1 MRHISPALIIIAMHT
16 VLSLLTINFHQTVCS
31 HAISLTFILF
41 CPFLL
46 LSFFESVLEATAT
59 PTPLHQDEYE
69 DPREIKTLRVN
80 RVRATQSRLATISSP
95 IERMRQTV
103 FGQLHRELRA
113 WPSAA
118 FRRSYVGKGH
128 GGQRRA
134 FKVKFMGEGVNDY
147 GGPYRAVFEQVVDEL
162 QADSALVGR
171 KPSERA
177 LLPLLMP
184 SANRSSSA
192 GANQDKF
199 VLSTAPCSPLHQEL
213 AQFFGKLLGAAVR
226 HNLTLA
232 LDLSPML
239 WRPLVRLPVSRVHLQ
254 AVDAFFANTL
264 SDVTRVG
271 LAHEAMVAAAGTAP
285 APPKQ
290 ARSKDDLL
298 SLSEAE
304 VTERELEGEPLDA
317 DFPPITAVSAVSSPE
332 AVQPEE
338 WVDLNFS
345 VYLPDGT
352 RMPLVSGG
360 EDFPVTLDNWREY
373 VHLAERVRLREGFVM
388 YKVLRDGLSSVLPVE
403 LLPLFTPQEIEQLV
417 SGTSTVDVALLR
429 QCTDYEDLSP
439 DCQLVRNFWEVLEGM
454 TPEQHTLFL
463 RFVWARSRMPASAQD
478 LPMNFKLQS
487 GQGAAREK
495 PDSYLPHAQTCFFS
509 LSLPN
514 YSTKD
519 ILRAKLLYAINNSPT
534 MDADVRLHSAE
545 GWADS

>member
-1 MRHISPALIIIAMHT
+1 M
-16 VLSLLTINFHQTVCS
+16 
-31 HAISLTFILF
+31 
-41 CPFLL
+41 
-46 LSFFESVLEATAT
+46 LEATAT

-69 DPREIKTLRVN
+69 DPREIKTLRIN
-80 RVRATQSRLATISSP
+80 RVRATQSRLATISSQ

-113 WPSAA
+113 WPSSS

-162 QADSALVGR
+162 QADAALVGR

-184 SANRSSSA
+184 SANRSSGA

-239 WRPLVRLPVSRVHLQ
+239 WRPLVRLPVSRVQLQ

-264 SDVTRVG
+264 ADVTRVG
-271 LAHEAMVAAAGTAP
+271 LAHEALAVASELK
-285 APPKQ
+285 PPKEK
-290 ARSKDDLL
+290 SKEDIL
-298 SLSEAE
+298 SFSES
-304 VTERELEGEPLDA
+304 VVDERELQGTVLDGEYPSIGV
-317 DFPPITAVSAVSSPE
+317 PSTSSSE
-332 AVQPEE
+332 ALQPEE
-338 WVDLNFS
+338 WVDLTFS

-373 VHLAERVRLREGFVM
+373 VQLAERVRLREGFVM

-403 LLPLFTPQEIEQLV
+403 LLPLFTPQEVEQLV

-509 LSLPN
+509 LSLPA
-514 YSTKD
+514 YSTKE

>member
-1 MRHISPALIIIAMHT
+1 
-16 VLSLLTINFHQTVCS
+16 
-31 HAISLTFILF
+31 
-41 CPFLL
+41 
-46 LSFFESVLEATAT
+46 
-59 PTPLHQDEYE
+59 
-69 DPREIKTLRVN
+69 
-80 RVRATQSRLATISSP
+80 
-95 IERMRQTV
+95 MRQTV
-103 FGQLHRELRA
+103 FGQLHRDLRA
-113 WPSAA
+113 WPAAA
-118 FRRSYVGKGH
+118 FRRSFVCKGH

-162 QADSALVGR
+162 QADTALVGR
-171 KPSERA
+171 KPSERT

-184 SANRSSSA
+184 SANRSSSV

-199 VLSTAPCSPLHQEL
+199 VLSTAPSSPLHQEL

-226 HNLTLA
+226 HSLTLA

-239 WRPLVRLPVSRVHLQ
+239 WRPLVRLPVSRIHLQ
-254 AVDAFFANTL
+254 AVDAIFANTL
-264 SDVTRVG
+264 ADVTRVG
-271 LAHEAMVAAAGTAP
+271 IAHEALAAASDSSAP
-285 APPKQ
+285 RLVK
-290 ARSKDDLL
+290 SKDGRHLREADADGRDVEIGGAMVDEDFALL
-298 SLSEAE
+298 DDVSTSLS
-304 VTERELEGEPLDA
+304 V
-317 DFPPITAVSAVSSPE
+317 E

-338 WVDLNFS
+338 WADLTFS

-352 RMPLVSGG
+352 RMPLVTGG

-373 VHLAERVRLREGFVM
+373 VQLAERVRLREGFVM

-439 DCQLVRNFWEVLEGM
+439 DSELVRNFWDVLEGM

-514 YSTKD
+514 YSTKE

>member
-1 MRHISPALIIIAMHT
+1 M
-16 VLSLLTINFHQTVCS
+16 LLFSANHES
-31 HAISLTFILF
+31 YH
-41 CPFLL
+41 
-46 LSFFESVLEATAT
+46 SFFESVLEATAT

-80 RVRATQSRLATISSP
+80 RVRATQSRLATITSP

-162 QADSALVGR
+162 QADAALVGR

-184 SANRSSSA
+184 SANRSSGA

-239 WRPLVRLPVSRVHLQ
+239 WRPLVRLPVSRIHLQ
-254 AVDAFFANTL
+254 AVDSFFANTL
-264 SDVTRVG
+264 ADVTRVG
-271 LAHEAMVAAAGTAP
+271 LAHEAQAVASEVLL
-285 APPKQ
+285 PKH
-290 ARSKDDLL
+290 ARSKEDIL
-298 SLSEAE
+298 SLSESE
-304 VTERELEGEPLDA
+304 VEEREVEGEVLDA
-317 DFPPITAVSAVSSPE
+317 DFLCVAPVSSLSSE
-332 AVQPEE
+332 AAQPEE
-338 WVDLNFS
+338 WADLTFS

-360 EDFPVTLDNWREY
+360 EEFPVTLDNWREY
-373 VHLAERVRLREGFVM
+373 VQLAERVRLREGFVM

-429 QCTDYEDLSP
+429 QCTDYEDLTP
-439 DCQLVRNFWEVLEGM
+439 DSQLVRNFWEVLEGM

-509 LSLPN
+509 LSLPA
-514 YSTKD
+514 YSSKE

>member
-1 MRHISPALIIIAMHT
+1 M
-16 VLSLLTINFHQTVCS
+16 
-31 HAISLTFILF
+31 
-41 CPFLL
+41 
-46 LSFFESVLEATAT
+46 LEATAT
-59 PTPLHQDEYE
+59 ATPLHQDEYE

-147 GGPYRAVFEQVVDEL
+147 GGPYRAVFDQVVDEL
-162 QADSALVGR
+162 QADAALVGR
-171 KPSERA
+171 KPSERT

-184 SANRSSSA
+184 SANRSSGA

-239 WRPLVRLPVSRVHLQ
+239 WRPLVRLPVNRSHLQ

-264 SDVTRVG
+264 ADVTRVG
-271 LAHEAMVAAAGTAP
+271 VAHEALSVA
-285 APPKQ
+285 
-290 ARSKDDLL
+290 LL
-298 SLSEAE
+298 STRIVKSKEDRRPSIEEMEERDVEGALLDEDLPLLEAVTSLSA
-304 VTERELEGEPLDA
+304 
-317 DFPPITAVSAVSSPE
+317 E

-338 WVDLNFS
+338 WADLTFS

-352 RMPLVSGG
+352 RMPLVTGG
-360 EDFPVTLDNWREY
+360 EDIPVTLDNWREY
-373 VHLAERVRLREGFVM
+373 VQLAERVRLREGFVM

-429 QCTDYEDLSP
+429 QCTDYEDLAP
-439 DCQLVRNFWEVLEGM
+439 DSELVRNFWEVLEGM